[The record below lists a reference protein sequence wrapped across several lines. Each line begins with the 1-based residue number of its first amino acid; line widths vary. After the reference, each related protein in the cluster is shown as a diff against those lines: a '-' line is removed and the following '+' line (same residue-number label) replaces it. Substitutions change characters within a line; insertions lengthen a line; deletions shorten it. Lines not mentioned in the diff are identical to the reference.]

1 MPETIF
7 KPATAPRWLTS
18 AGVAAAILAS
28 SCCVIPL
35 VLVLIGVSGAW
46 IGNLTALEPYKPY
59 FVAVALVFIGLAFW
73 HVYLRPR
80 PQCAGE
86 SYCAKPA
93 SSIVTRTALWIATVL
108 VVIAATVDWWAP
120 LFY

>member
-1 MPETIF
+1 MADEIVAPSS
-7 KPATAPRWLTS
+7 APRWLTS
-18 AGVAAAILAS
+18 AGVIAAILAS
-28 SCCVIPL
+28 SCCVVPLIL
-35 VLVLIGVSGAW
+35 VLLGISGAW

-59 FVAVALVFIGLAFW
+59 FIAAALILIGLAFW
-73 HVYLRPR
+73 HVYWRPR

-93 SSIVTRTALWIATVL
+93 SSIVTRSALWFATAL